1 MPKSRRTD
9 LNDGDFLLSKI
20 SGKSK
25 ENRTPIKPSRE
36 RQDLYGKWWEMRLMG
51 ATIPEIIKHE
61 IKTSEREYTESQV
74 SQGLDKY
81 AESCL
86 DNAGRT
92 RRMATHRAFVDRL
105 RQIAMTQ
112 VQELR
117 RKFKES
123 EGKGVAVHTTE
134 AHYDEKD
141 RLLSSKHKTT
151 FEPVDKA
158 MMPWL
163 KFAVELDKYSATID
177 GLMGELDNEQDL
189 NVIDINL
196 EGFLGLEDAAPPS
209 LEEEDEPN
217 ESEDTQRPPS
227 T

>member
-1 MPKSRRTD
+1 
-9 LNDGDFLLSKI
+9 
-20 SGKSK
+20 
-25 ENRTPIKPSRE
+25 
-36 RQDLYGKWWEMRLMG
+36 MG

-61 IKTSEREYTESQV
+61 WKTGEREYTESQIT
-74 SQGLDKY
+74 QGLDKY

-105 RQIAMTQ
+105 RQIAMSQ
-112 VQELR
+112 VTELR

-177 GLMGELDNEQDL
+177 GLMGELDNEHDL

-196 EGFLGLEDAAPPS
+196 EGFLGLEEEETPPPS
-209 LEEEDEPN
+209 LEEDKEEPN
-217 ESEDTQRPPS
+217 EQEDPQRPPPA
-227 T
+227 